1 MICPQ
6 PQCKA
11 WTRVLE
17 TRHKYDNEVYR
28 RYECSNGHRFSTMER
43 IKEKK
48 DTNRLVS
55 DQCPGSE
62 NEV

>member
-28 RYECSNGHRFSTMER
+28 RILRRDRHLRQ
-43 IKEKK
+43 
-48 DTNRLVS
+48 L
-55 DQCPGSE
+55 CPPLGR
-62 NEV
+62 VQRPI